1 MYRNIWRKY
10 GKIPD
15 ADADL
20 MQAMRK
26 VGLEEEELTRAL
38 LAKKS
43 MFHPQKEKEKEAAH
57 KGKQEQKATTA
68 KEKEKAPAVPTGG
81 LGPNKNDKFPEQE
94 ILWESF
100 RAAIKDT
107 PEEQFVE
114 HRKKE
119 ADCRRCG

>member
-15 ADADL
+15 VDTDL
-20 MQAMRK
+20 LQAVREA
-26 VGLEEEELTRAL
+26 GIEEEELARAL

-43 MFHPQKEKEKEAAH
+43 IARPQKEKEKEAAP
-57 KGKQEQKATTA
+57 KGKLEQKPTTA
-68 KEKEKAPAVPTGG
+68 KEKEKAPAVSNEG

-100 RAAIKDT
+100 
-107 PEEQFVE
+107 
-114 HRKKE
+114 
-119 ADCRRCG
+119 